1 MNGSLPAPQ
10 RKIASPK
17 PPSPDP
23 ERIVVPT
30 NRTIYTNASV
40 LTPQGA
46 VDGCSFTVNG
56 SVIEEVRSSGA
67 AASSPVEV
75 MTVDLEG
82 RFVLPG
88 FVDAHTHLLMLG
100 QSLQKVQLRS
110 AKTVEEI
117 QAALR
122 TARAEDPDALQILG
136 TSWLYSALDGQEPT
150 RQMLDAA
157 VPDLPV
163 YLDANDLHSVWV
175 NSAAL
180 AELGVT
186 ADTADPLGGSI
197 ARDPETGEA
206 TGMLLETAAQQ
217 IVWPALARQATDA
230 DRDSWLD
237 SAISHYLASGVT
249 SAVDMAVGDD
259 DLQAFLRAEA
269 RYGTLP
275 LRIKG
280 HWFIHRRETAED
292 NLAQVAHAADLA
304 REINSPTLRITGIKL
319 MIDGVIDSC
328 TASMREP
335 YADGTNAG
343 PVWDR
348 EALIPVV
355 TAADAAGLQI
365 AIHAIGDEASNI
377 ALDAL
382 EEAYRVNGPRDRR
395 HRIEHLE
402 TVTQENVVRLARL
415 GLVASMQP
423 VHADPAVQE
432 NWRAVLND
440 HRIERGFPWTEFTA
454 AGATLAL
461 STDAPTAPYEPLPNM
476 YIATTRKSALD
487 SSLPANFPKYAL
499 GLENALQ
506 HATRD
511 AAFSCRAEFEEG
523 SIAPGFRAD
532 FVILRANPFKEEL
545 EGLLE
550 NGPTTV
556 VVDGVVQ
563 YQAAPRSDEAL
574 ATSGS

>member
-1 MNGSLPAPQ
+1 M
-10 RKIASPK
+10 
-17 PPSPDP
+17 
-23 ERIVVPT
+23 PT
-30 NRTIYTNASV
+30 TRTIYTNASI
-40 LTPQGA
+40 LTPEGV
-46 VDGCSFTVNG
+46 VDSCSFAVNG
-56 SVIEEVRSSGA
+56 NLIEEVRPDTA
-67 AASSPVEV
+67 TPTTADAE
-75 MTVDLEG
+75 MVDLEG
-82 RFVLPG
+82 RFVMPG
-88 FVDAHTHLLMLG
+88 FIDAHTHLLMLG

-117 QAALR
+117 QQALR
-122 TARAEDPDALQILG
+122 AARAQNPAAPRILG

-150 RQMLDAA
+150 RQLLDAA
-157 VPDLPV
+157 IPDIPV

-180 AELGVT
+180 VELGIT
-186 ADTADPLGGSI
+186 ADTPDPIGGTI
-197 ARDPETGEA
+197 ARNPGTGEA
-206 TGMLLETAAQQ
+206 TGMLQETAAQQ

-237 SAISHYLASGVT
+237 SAVSHYLASGVT

-259 DLQAFLRAEA
+259 DLQTFLRAQS

-280 HWFIHRRETAED
+280 HWFIHRRATVEE
-292 NLAQVAHAADLA
+292 NLEQVAHAAELA
-304 REINSPTLRITGIKL
+304 QEINSPALKITGIKL

-328 TASMREP
+328 TASMKEP
-335 YADGTNAG
+335 YANGTNAD

-355 TAADAAGLQI
+355 AAADAAGLQI

-382 EEAYRVNGPRDRR
+382 EEAYRLNGPRERR

-402 TVTQENVVRLARL
+402 TVTEANVMRLARL

-454 AGATLAL
+454 VGATLAL
-461 STDAPTAPYEPLPNM
+461 STDAPTAPYNPLPNM
-476 YIATTRKSALD
+476 YVATTRKSALD
-487 SSLPANFPKYAL
+487 RSLPANFPKYAL
-499 GLENALQ
+499 RLEDALQ

-511 AAFSCRAEFEEG
+511 AAYSCRAERQEG
-523 SIAPGFRAD
+523 SIAPGFSAD
-532 FVILRANPFKEEL
+532 FVVLNANPFHQDL

-550 NGPTTV
+550 NGPMTV

-563 YQAAPRSDEAL
+563 YQAAPTAEGSVIASRS
-574 ATSGS
+574 